1 MTWHEGKASEEDG
14 DYMPLEDEGPDNAAA
29 VATKASMIRTRG
41 NRRQANDVLL
51 SPGLL
56 SN

>member
-14 DYMPLEDEGPDNAAA
+14 DYMPLEDDGPDNAATTA
-29 VATKASMIRTRG
+29 MKACTIRTRG
-41 NRRQANDVLL
+41 NRRQANDVFL